1 MERKVTHEKII
12 EFHKEIAER
21 HKEINGFY
29 RFDLKEIEGQ
39 MRSGIKAPALLLMSH
54 SSVLSTNPNKT
65 TNFNTRTI
73 SFLIIDNGGKL
84 DNYVKHNEV
93 LNATELIALD
103 VISYCKR
110 ESNNSASFL
119 YNLFDVANVRIE
131 KVGPVFGTYFG
142 WNVIY
147 DIKNHESMVFDESKW
162 DF

>member
-21 HKEINGFY
+21 HKAINGFY
-29 RFDLKEIEGQ
+29 RFDLKEIEGK
-39 MRSGIKAPALLLMSH
+39 MRSGIKSPALLLLSH
-54 SSVLSTNPNKT
+54 SSILSTNPNKT

-73 SFLIIDNGGKL
+73 SFLIIDDGGKP
-84 DNYVKHNEV
+84 DNFEKHNEI
-93 LNATELIALD
+93 LNATEMIALD
-103 VISYCKR
+103 VVSYCKR
-110 ESNNSASFL
+110 ESGNSQSFL

-131 KVGPVFGTYFG
+131 KVGPVFGTLYG

-147 DIKNHESMVFDESKW
+147 DIKNHESMVFDKSKW